1 MSEFL
6 SAAATNI
13 GGPEDLVQR
22 SAEARSAAGGGTVDE
37 ILAAWAGGAAPPAPT
52 APAAVEASP
61 AAVSTPAPTAIE
73 TAPEP
78 EALQAP
84 VSTAAPVRQFL
95 PTPET
100 VNRREAMAFDQV
112 TTVATAG
119 LKERTSVRMPRW
131 LVAIFAAIPIIAGG
145 YLVVNSG
152 GVDCGEAGQMGVDFA
167 GQLQTCDQQ
176 AFVFTPGASANG
188 GGVDLV
194 AELQA
199 GADLYQADCAACHTA
214 DGSAGVG
221 PQLNGGAVLE
231 TWAACSGHVDWV
243 ALGSTGWPDPT
254 YGSQAKPVG
263 GGGQMPGFVPGLTKA
278 EIIQIV
284 LFERVTF
291 GGQDLDEAGADCGYE
306 VGGTDAVPGGE
317 TGGSID
323 AVAEFTA
330 GKDLYTASCQA
341 CHNAD
346 GSAGVGPALSGGAV
360 LETFPGCAPQVD
372 WVALGSIDW
381 PDPTYGAQDKPVNA
395 GMPGFQASMS
405 LDEIKQVVLYERV
418 AFGGADLDEAAADC
432 FSNET

>member
-6 SAAATNI
+6 SAAASNI

-37 ILAAWAGGAAPPAPT
+37 ILAAWAGGATPPAP
-52 APAAVEASP
+52 
-61 AAVSTPAPTAIE
+61 STPAAADPTPPVDP
-73 TAPEP
+73 APTPATDEPVATP
-78 EALQAP
+78 EAAQDTTP
-84 VSTAAPVRQFL
+84 SAAPVRQFL

-176 AFVFTPGASANG
+176 AFVFTPGGSANA

-194 AELQA
+194 GELQA
-199 GADLYQADCAACHTA
+199 GVALYQANCAACHTA
-214 DGSAGVG
+214 DGSAGSVG
-221 PQLNGGAVLE
+221 PQLNGGAVIE
-231 TWAACSGHVDWV
+231 TFPSCAAQVDWV
-243 ALGSTGWPDPT
+243 ALGSPGWPDPT
-254 YGSQAKPVG
+254 YGSQSKPVG
-263 GGGQMPGFVPGLTKA
+263 GGGQMPGFVPNLTKA

-284 LFERVTF
+284 LFERVSF

-306 VGGTDAVPGGE
+306 TAAGGTGG
-317 TGGSID
+317 GID
-323 AVAEFTA
+323 AVGEFTA
-330 GKDLYTASCQA
+330 GKDLYTATCQA
-341 CHNAD
+341 CHSAD
-346 GSAGVGPALSGGAV
+346 GSALVGPALSGGAV
-360 LETFPGCAPQVD
+360 LETFPGCAAQID
-372 WVALGSIDW
+372 WVSVGSIGW
-381 PDPTYGAQDKPVNA
+381 PDATYGAQGKPVNA
-395 GMPGFQASMS
+395 GMPGFEAQLS
-405 LDEIKQVVLYERV
+405 LDEIKQVVVYVRV
-418 AFGGADLDEAAADC
+418 AFGGADLNESVADC